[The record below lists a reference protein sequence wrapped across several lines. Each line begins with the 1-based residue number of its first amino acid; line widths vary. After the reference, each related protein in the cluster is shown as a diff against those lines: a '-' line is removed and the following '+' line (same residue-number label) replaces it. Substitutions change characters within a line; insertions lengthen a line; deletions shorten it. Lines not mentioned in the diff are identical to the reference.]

1 MDWKKIDR
9 LKSLDQ
15 FDKKNLKEDIFNELS
30 TSFDKKVEDNEELL
44 QFIKIL
50 SSAIS
55 EDKEL
60 FFISEEAKYIY
71 LLTQLPNSA
80 LATPLKITKKM
91 MLDKKLA
98 KEWRDKINLII
109 HPDRSKHPLAK
120 EAQQKLDELY
130 KDMIRA

>member
-1 MDWKKIDR
+1 
-9 LKSLDQ
+9 
-15 FDKKNLKEDIFNELS
+15 
-30 TSFDKKVEDNEELL
+30 
-44 QFIKIL
+44 
-50 SSAIS
+50 
-55 EDKEL
+55 
-60 FFISEEAKYIY
+60 
-71 LLTQLPNSA
+71 
-80 LATPLKITKKM
+80 